1 MSLVTWPWRKSLASA
16 PVSASFPRSERS
28 TTKVPVV
35 THETLALFQAGEPP
49 RDLARE
55 LLQHPLPRHP
65 GLQRRAR
72 DGRLLRAVEP
82 FEQREETLEVI
93 GDLIGHVRSLT
104 PSCRLPKSFRK
115 FWTRSRR
122 IGPTSSSICASKRT
136 ATSTPP
142 RWS

>member
-35 THETLALFQAGEPP
+35 THETLALFETGEPP

-55 LLQHPLPRHP
+55 LLQDPLARDPAFE
-65 GLQRRAR
+65 RRAH

-82 FEQREETLEVI
+82 LEQRQETLEVI

-104 PSCRLPKSFRK
+104 PSCRLPKSFTK
-115 FWTRSRR
+115 FSTRSRR
-122 IGPTSSSICASKRT
+122 IGPTWSSICASKRT
-136 ATSTPP
+136 ATST
-142 RWS
+142 